1 MANIQYRVSEGNPS
15 SDQPFL
21 DSHWTH
27 YVAMASVIALVIVF
41 GVLVTITAIGVARIE
56 TAHPPAGHSSRLRA
70 YACRWLSSGLPGADP
85 AVVLIHGA
93 SGNMEDMRL
102 ALGEKL
108 ARSHCVILIDRPG
121 HGWSSRPPG
130 DA

>member
-56 TAHPPAGHSSRLRA
+56 TAHPVWPKTKTIGKAGIYPVPA
-70 YACRWLSSGLPGADP
+70 
-85 AVVLIHGA
+85 
-93 SGNMEDMRL
+93 
-102 ALGEKL
+102 
-108 ARSHCVILIDRPG
+108 
-121 HGWSSRPPG
+121 
-130 DA
+130 